1 MCFSF
6 FFQNFILLRLF
17 PFYPAILSA
26 STEEIY
32 PPDGFLSLHQFNFVH
47 RSTSPTNIVCVTF
60 STYPFSYTHTPHVPR
75 WAFSPG
81 HAYERSHG
89 SLVCA
94 ELWKNKT
101 KEKNFQRQHVFASV
115 SFSFFLSPVLLL
127 CCQKQKI
134 AICQTECGGKTLFTH
149 FEFTHA

>member
-1 MCFSF
+1 
-6 FFQNFILLRLF
+6 RLF

-81 HAYERSHG
+81 HAYERSHLLG
-89 SLVCA
+89 THTNDRTDPSCVLNYRTKQNKRKKLSTPARFRFSQLFFLPFSCLVVM
-94 ELWKNKT
+94 LPKT
-101 KEKNFQRQHVFASV
+101 KNSD
-115 SFSFFLSPVLLL
+115 LSDRMR
-127 CCQKQKI
+127 
-134 AICQTECGGKTLFTH
+134 G
-149 FEFTHA
+149 

>member
-1 MCFSF
+1 PLISRWEIRRQVKSESDSCYRFPQLSQVCFSF

-94 ELWKNKT
+94 EL
-101 KEKNFQRQHVFASV
+101 
-115 SFSFFLSPVLLL
+115 
-127 CCQKQKI
+127 
-134 AICQTECGGKTLFTH
+134 
-149 FEFTHA
+149 